1 MRRYR
6 AVLIALAIAVVG
18 IGLVGR
24 SMKPGTLVATLLSGL
39 TLGAL
44 YFLIAA
50 GLSLIFGLMDVLNFA
65 HGTLFMLGAYV
76 AWTWVQNPHGLL
88 LWAGLVLAV
97 AGGSA
102 TAAWWLNWSPDRRP
116 GRWTRRWLVAV
127 GVALIGVTAW
137 QWLRWPQALTLL
149 LAAGGGL
156 AVGLGAFRPPVVR
169 PPHRRL
175 VWRGVAVVGLLLVT
189 VLLDAQGPT
198 LASAV
203 AGWGSNAKFVSAI
216 VVGTLAGAVAGALM
230 EWSLIRPLYER
241 PIYQV
246 LLTLGIVFAGNEV
259 ARAIWGVGAKRM
271 EKPGWFGQP
280 CRSESL
286 AAWVYEQCASVM
298 VLGRSFPTYRL
309 FVIVLGVLLF
319 VALIVLLR
327 RSRLGMIIRAGVQ
340 DREMVEALGINVRQV
355 FTLVFAL
362 GAGLA
367 ALGGVA
373 AAPFVGVYPEMGLEY
388 MLQAFIVVVI
398 GGMGSVPG
406 AALGA
411 LLVGL
416 ARAFGDYIVLSGVS
430 LPWMEKAVRMSPSI
444 ARASTVLIMAIVLMV
459 RPAGLFGEEE

>member
-1 MRRYR
+1 MKAYR
-6 AVLIALAIAVVG
+6 ATVIALAVALAGVV
-18 IGLVGR
+18 LVGR
-24 SMKPGTLVATLLSGL
+24 SMNPGTLVATLLSGL

-102 TAAWWLNWSPDRRP
+102 VAAWWLNWYPDKRP
-116 GRWTRRWLVAV
+116 GLRARWLLV
-127 GVALIGVTAW
+127 GMGVGLVGITGW
-137 QWLRWPQALTLL
+137 NWLRWPQALTLL
-149 LAAGGGL
+149 LAVAGGM

-169 PPHRRL
+169 PSRRRM
-175 VWRGVAVVGLLLVT
+175 VWQGGVAAGLLLAT
-189 VLLDAQGPT
+189 VLLDAQG
-198 LASAV
+198 LALADAV
-203 AGWGSNAKFVSAI
+203 SKWDSNAQFVSAL
-216 VVGTLAGAVAGALM
+216 VVGTLAGAIAGALM

-259 ARAIWGVGAKRM
+259 ARAIWGVGVKRM

-286 AAWVYEQCASVM
+286 AAWAHEQCASLM

-309 FVIVLGVLLF
+309 FIIVLGVLLF
-319 VALIVLLR
+319 AAIIVLLR

-373 AAPFVGVYPEMGLEY
+373 AGPFVGVYPEMGLEY

-416 ARAFGDYIVLSGVS
+416 ARAFGDYIVLSGVHV
-430 LPWMEKAVRMSPSI
+430 PWAEGAVRLSPSI
-444 ARASTVLIMAIVLMV
+444 ARASTVLIMAIVLML